1 MREEIDMVEVE
12 HAFKNEWA
20 TKSVLDLTIPLQMI
34 LVF

>member
-12 HAFKNEWA
+12 HALENEW
-20 TKSVLDLTIPLQMI
+20 TPKRVLGQTIPLQMI